1 MNIRIKQFM
10 RLCVALA
17 ALQLSVCVAY
27 SQVLYGSIVGNITDP
42 SNQSIPNATV
52 VATNTQTGVS
62 ATVSSNSAGSYEVH
76 NLAPGIYSVRIS
88 ASGFATVAVDRL
100 DIRANVTTRS
110 DQQLTIASVDQTIQ
124 VSASYGAQLQT
135 DSATIHGEL
144 TSTEL
149 VNMPI
154 GGFNNY
160 QSLLSLLPGAT
171 PSQFQNSVMDTP
183 SRSLTTNINGSS
195 RNGNVTS
202 VDGAAIQQVYLPHH
216 TLYNPPTED
225 IQSVDVVTNSFTA
238 EQGLAGGAVVSV
250 LTKSGTN
257 ALHGSLWEENTT
269 SAVAARNYFYNTTY
283 FKLAGNSAPKNILN
297 QFGANIGG
305 PILHDKLFFFSGFE
319 GLSQRQLYPEIIS
332 LPTAAERAGDFTGLS
347 TVYNPNTG
355 NADGTGR
362 ISFASQNADGRN
374 AIETGI
380 SSPATKLLA
389 QIPLPN
395 LSGTSNNYS
404 VAGTYSLDRDSFD
417 EKVNW
422 EINPNSSMFAKL
434 SYMSADVFSP
444 STLGTGGGTGL
455 SPGGA
460 NAGSG
465 YSQTRVTIG
474 GVGYTRTLTPKL
486 LLDANFGIGRNHLT
500 WYESDFAKNLGPTL
514 GIPGTNS
521 DGNGSYGTDSNQAG
535 LPSFAVTGFETF
547 GNPDAYTPELKND
560 FTYTYV
566 ANLGWAIGSHSLRFG
581 LQMLNNRMNEYQ
593 PQRGFGPRGGFTF
606 TGGVTALNGGASSTP
621 ANAVAQF
628 LLGQP
633 DSLGKSYQFENPITG
648 NEWQYGT
655 YAQDQWQVSKKLT
668 LNYGVRWEF
677 FPIFSR
683 SGAGM
688 QRYDYSSNNVIL
700 GGIDGQPNGAGSD
713 SGKLGFAPRL
723 GISYR
728 LNDKTVLRAGYGV
741 SNDPYPFTRAMRDP
755 YPVTIA
761 QTVNANNSY
770 VAAGNFGTGIPGYAT
785 VAPVINAN
793 GTAVL
798 PLTAYTKTLAAGTFR
813 RGYVESANVTIERT
827 LPAGFDLT
835 ASYVLTQTIRQTVY
849 FEANAGQTPGL
860 GAAGQPLYTAFGR
873 KAETQTILPFST
885 SNYNGGQLSLKHPF
899 KHGVL
904 LTAAYTYSKSI
915 DPSSDDDGVL
925 LFNALPYL
933 SRNRAVSN
941 FDRRHVFNAGFTAEL
956 PFGKDHLFLNS
967 TGVLSTIVGGWKIN
981 GVVSK
986 YSGLPF
992 TPIASATS
1000 LNAPFNTQVAN
1011 QVKSSVAYPK
1021 GIGKF
1026 ATWFDTSAFA
1036 PVTTASF
1043 GTASR
1048 NSLRGPGH
1056 PDLDLGISR
1065 LFSITERFRLELRG
1079 EAFNATNTPNFAVP
1093 ANNASSSNFG
1103 QITSTFGSAADS
1115 RVLRF
1120 TGKFNF

>member
-1 MNIRIKQFM
+1 MRIRIQQFI
-10 RLCVALA
+10 RLSLA
-17 ALQLSVCVAY
+17 IAVLQLSVCVGY
-27 SQVLYGSIVGNITDP
+27 SQTLYGSIVGNVTDV
-42 SNQSIPNATV
+42 SNKTIPNATV

-62 ATVSSNSAGSYEVH
+62 ATVNSNAAGDYEIR
-76 NLAPGIYSVRIS
+76 NLTPGIYRVDIS
-88 ASGFATVAVDRL
+88 ARGFATVAVGGL
-100 DIRANVTTRS
+100 DVRANIIARA
-110 DQQLTIASVDQTIQ
+110 DQHLNIASVDQTIQ
-124 VSASYGAQLQT
+124 VDASSTVLQT

-144 TSTEL
+144 TATQL
-149 VNMPI
+149 ANMPI

-171 PSQFQNSVMDTP
+171 PSRFQNSVMDTP
-183 SRSLTTNINGSS
+183 ARSLTTNINGSS

-225 IQSVDVVTNSFTA
+225 IQSVDVVTNAFTA

-257 ALHGSLWEENTT
+257 AFHGTLWEENTN
-269 SAVAARNYFYNTTY
+269 SSLAARNYFYNKTY
-283 FKLAGNSAPKNILN
+283 FSQAGNSAPKNILN

-319 GLSQRQLYPEIIS
+319 GLSQRQLYPTIIS
-332 LPTAAERAGDFTGLS
+332 LPTAAMRAGDFTGLA
-347 TVYNPNTG
+347 TLYDPNTG
-355 NADGTGR
+355 KADGTGR
-362 ISFASQNADGRN
+362 ATFASQNSSGQN
-374 AIETGI
+374 AIPSTRI
-380 SSPATKLLA
+380 APAATKMLA
-389 QIPLPN
+389 LIPLPN
-395 LSGTSNNYS
+395 LPGTANNYS
-404 VAGTYSLDRDSFD
+404 IAGTYSLDRMSYD

-422 EINPNSSMFAKL
+422 QINPKSSMFAKL

-460 NAGSG
+460 NSGSG
-465 YSQTRVTIG
+465 YAQTRVTIG

-486 LLDANFGIGRNHLT
+486 LFDANFGIGRNNLK
-500 WYESDFAKNLGPTL
+500 WYESDFARNLGPSL

-521 DGNGSYGTDSNQAG
+521 DGNGAYGTDPNQAG

-560 FTYTYV
+560 FTFTYV
-566 ANLGWAIGSHSLRFG
+566 ANLSWAIGSHTLRFG
-581 LQMLNNRMNEYQ
+581 VQMLNNRMNQYQ

-606 TGGVTALNGGASSTP
+606 TGGVTALNGGASSNS
-621 ANAVAQF
+621 ANAFAQF
-628 LLGQP
+628 LLGLP
-633 DSLGKSYQFENPITG
+633 DSLGKSYQFENPMTG

-655 YAQDQWQVSKKLT
+655 YAQDQWQITPKLT
-668 LNYGVRWEF
+668 LNYGLRWEF

-683 SGAGM
+683 DGAGM
-688 QRYDYSSNNVIL
+688 QRYDDSSNTVIL
-700 GGIDGQPNGAGSD
+700 GGIDGQPNGAGTN
-713 SGKLGFAPRL
+713 SGKLGFAPRAGL
-723 GISYR
+723 SYR
-728 LNDKTVLRAGYGV
+728 LNDKTVLRAGFGI

-770 VAAGNFGTGIPGYAT
+770 VAAGDFATGIPGYAT
-785 VAPVINAN
+785 VAPVINSN

-798 PLTAYTKTLAAGTFR
+798 PLTAYTKTLPAGTFR
-813 RGYVESANVTIERT
+813 RGYVESANATIERT

-860 GAAGQPLYTAFGR
+860 GAAGQPLYMAFGR
-873 KAETQTILPFST
+873 KAETQTILPFGT
-885 SNYNGGQLSLKHPF
+885 ANYNGLQFNLRHPF

-904 LTAAYTYSKSI
+904 LTASYTYSKSI
-915 DPSSDDDGVL
+915 DVATDDDSVP
-925 LFNALPYL
+925 LFNAVPYL
-933 SRNRAVSN
+933 SRNRAVSDFN
-941 FDRRHVFNAGFTAEL
+941 RTHVFDAGFTAEL
-956 PFGKDHLFLNS
+956 PFGKNHAFLNRS
-967 TGVLSTIVGGWKIN
+967 GVVSAIAGGWKIN

-986 YSGLPF
+986 YTGLPF
-992 TPIASATS
+992 TPVASATS

-1036 PVTTASF
+1036 PVTTATF
-1043 GTASR
+1043 GSASR
-1048 NSLRGPGH
+1048 NSLRGPGAA
-1056 PDLDLGISR
+1056 DLDLGISR
-1065 LFSITERFRLELRG
+1065 LFPIMDLLHFELRA

-1093 ANNASSSNFG
+1093 ANNASNSNFG

-1115 RVLRF
+1115 RLLRF
-1120 TGKFNF
+1120 TGKLSF

>member
-1 MNIRIKQFM
+1 MHIGIKQFI
-10 RLCVALA
+10 RFSIAIAV
-17 ALQLSVCVAY
+17 LQLSVCVAY
-27 SQVLYGSIVGNITDP
+27 SQTLYGSIVGNITDV
-42 SNQSIPNATV
+42 SSQTVPNATV
-52 VATNTQTGVS
+52 VATNTQTGTS
-62 ATVSSNSAGSYEVH
+62 TTVSSNAAGDYEIR
-76 NLAPGIYSVRIS
+76 NLTPGTYRVQIS
-88 ASGFATVAVDRL
+88 APGFATVAVAGL
-100 DIRANVTTRS
+100 DVRANIIARA
-110 DQQLTIASVDQTIQ
+110 DQHLNVAAVDQTIQ
-124 VSASYGAQLQT
+124 VDASSTVLQT

-144 TSTEL
+144 TATQL
-149 VNMPI
+149 ANMPI

-171 PSQFQNSVMDTP
+171 PSRFQNSVMDTP

-225 IQSVDVVTNSFTA
+225 IQSVDVVTNAFTA

-257 ALHGSLWEENTT
+257 AFHGTLWEENTN
-269 SAVAARNYFYNTTY
+269 SSLAARNYFYNKTY
-283 FKLAGNSAPKNILN
+283 FSQASNSAPKNILN

-319 GLSQRQLYPEIIS
+319 GLSQRQLYPTIIS
-332 LPTAAERAGDFTGLS
+332 LPTAAMRVGDFTGLA
-347 TVYNPNTG
+347 TLYDPNTG

-362 ISFASQNADGRN
+362 ATFASQNAGQNVIPSTRI
-374 AIETGI
+374 A
-380 SSPATKLLA
+380 SASTKLLA
-389 QIPLPN
+389 LIPLPN
-395 LSGTSNNYS
+395 LPGTASNYS
-404 VAGTYSLDRDSFD
+404 VAGTYSLDRMSYD

-422 EINPNSSMFAKL
+422 QINPKSSMFAKL
-434 SYMSADVFSP
+434 SYMSADVLSP
-444 STLGTGGGTGL
+444 STLGIGGGTGL

-460 NAGSG
+460 NSGSG
-465 YSQTRVTIG
+465 FSQTRVTIG

-486 LLDANFGIGRNHLT
+486 LFDANFGIGRNSLK
-500 WYESDFAKNLGPTL
+500 WYESDFARNLGPTL

-521 DGNGSYGTDSNQAG
+521 DGNGAYGTDPNQAG
-535 LPSFAVTGFETF
+535 LPSFAVTGFETL

-560 FTYTYV
+560 FTFTYV
-566 ANLGWAIGSHSLRFG
+566 ANLSWAIGSHTLRFG
-581 LQMLNNRMNEYQ
+581 LQMLNNRMNQYQ

-606 TGGVTALNGGASSTP
+606 TGGVTALNGGASSNS
-621 ANAVAQF
+621 ANAFAQF

-633 DSLGKSYQFENPITG
+633 DSLGKSYQFENPMTG

-655 YAQDQWQVSKKLT
+655 YAQDQWQVSQKLT
-668 LNYGVRWEF
+668 LNYGIRWEL

-683 SGAGM
+683 DGAGM
-688 QRYDYSSNNVIL
+688 QRYDYSTNNVIL
-700 GGIDGQPNGAGSD
+700 GGIDGQPNGAGTD
-713 SGKLGFAPRL
+713 SGKLGFAPRV
-723 GISYR
+723 GICYR
-728 LNDKTVLRAGYGV
+728 LNDKTVLRAGYGI

-770 VAAGNFGTGIPGYAT
+770 VAAGNFTTGIPGYAT
-785 VAPVINAN
+785 VAPVINTN
-793 GTAVL
+793 GTAAL
-798 PLTAYTKTLAAGTFR
+798 PLTAYTKTLPAGTFR
-813 RGYVESANVTIERT
+813 RGYVESANATIERT

-873 KAETQTILPFST
+873 KAQTQTVLPSST
-885 SNYNGGQLSLKHPF
+885 ANYNGLQLNLKHPF

-904 LTAAYTYSKSI
+904 LTASYTYSKSI
-915 DPSSDDDGVL
+915 DVATDDDSVP
-925 LFNALPYL
+925 LFNAIPYF
-933 SRNRAVSN
+933 SRNRAVSDFN
-941 FDRRHVFNAGFTAEL
+941 RTHIFDAGFTAEL
-956 PFGKDHLFLNS
+956 PFGKDHAFLN
-967 TGVLSTIVGGWKIN
+967 TPGVVSAIAGGWKIN

-986 YSGLPF
+986 YTGLPF

-1011 QVKSSVAYPK
+1011 QVKSSIAYPK

-1048 NSLRGPGH
+1048 NSLRGPGAA
-1056 PDLDLGISR
+1056 DLDLGISR
-1065 LFSITERFRLELRG
+1065 LFPITDRFHFELRA

-1093 ANNASSSNFG
+1093 ANNASNSNFG

-1115 RVLRF
+1115 RLLRF
-1120 TGKFNF
+1120 TGKLSF